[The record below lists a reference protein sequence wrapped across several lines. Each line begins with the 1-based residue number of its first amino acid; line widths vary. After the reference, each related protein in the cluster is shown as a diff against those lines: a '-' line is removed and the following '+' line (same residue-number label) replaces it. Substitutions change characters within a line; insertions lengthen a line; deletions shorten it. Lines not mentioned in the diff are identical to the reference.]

1 MYFWLIKTSIA
12 QERVS
17 PGVDLPINETLAT
30 EGSVSLDSTPQSE
43 IKTNEEQ
50 LSEGIFRDE
59 TSETDLIKGNSQASR
74 NGNCH
79 ESNIVKKTRMSMYLR
94 ILQLIG
100 LAYRCKVIC
109 CKVM

>member
-12 QERVS
+12 QERVF

-59 TSETDLIKGNSQASR
+59 TSKTDLIKDRHAKYQ
-74 NGNCH
+74 
-79 ESNIVKKTRMSMYLR
+79 NIGIWKNE
-94 ILQLIG
+94 
-100 LAYRCKVIC
+100 
-109 CKVM
+109 